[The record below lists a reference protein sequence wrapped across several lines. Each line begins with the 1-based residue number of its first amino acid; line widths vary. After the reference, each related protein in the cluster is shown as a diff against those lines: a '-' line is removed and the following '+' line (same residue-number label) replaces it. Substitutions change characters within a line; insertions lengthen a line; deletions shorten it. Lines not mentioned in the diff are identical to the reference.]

1 MARYNYSIFVLFSVY
16 KAKKSEM
23 DWALKRQGGG
33 GGDEEPSGDNV
44 VRLRGLP
51 YQATKQDIVGFFDG
65 EIRIRQKLN
74 SPRVHFIKVNRHF

>member
-1 MARYNYSIFVLFSVY
+1 MTRYNYSIFVLFSVY

-33 GGDEEPSGDNV
+33 GGSGGDEEPSGDNV

-51 YQATKQDIVGFFDG
+51 YQATKQDIVAFFDG
-65 EIRIRQKLN
+65 EIRIRQK
-74 SPRVHFIKVNRHF
+74 SRVR